1 MRLEGLKVQI
11 KGEDGIFTVGKM
23 IVNSNN
29 TLNCE
34 YQVIDANG
42 NDKLVVAV
50 RNFLP
55 VVGYN
60 FTIDW
65 QDSYDITCPHCQ
77 KEMHC
82 CKPGLF
88 HRIGQFSIGSGSC
101 PNCHEMMSIE
111 FNHYANRMVTEKL
124 NKTLDKQDD
133 E

>member
-1 MRLEGLKVQI
+1 MQLEGLKVQI

-29 TLNCE
+29 PLNCE

-42 NDKLVVAV
+42 NDELFTSV

-55 VVGYN
+55 VVGDD

-65 QDSYDITCPHCQ
+65 QDRYDITCPHCDHKMQ
-77 KEMHC
+77 C
-82 CKPGLF
+82 APSLF
-88 HRIGQFSIGSGSC
+88 HQIGGFELGGGGC
-101 PNCHEMMSIE
+101 PTCHEMMSIK
-111 FNHYANRMVTEKL
+111 FNPYANRMVTEKL

>member
-1 MRLEGLKVQI
+1 MQLEGLKVHI
-11 KGEDGIFTVGKM
+11 KGEDGVFTVGKM

-29 TLNCE
+29 PLNCE

-42 NDKLVVAV
+42 NDKLFTAV

-55 VVGYN
+55 VVGDD

-65 QDSYDITCPHCQ
+65 QERYDITCPHCQ

-82 CKPGLF
+82 KPSLMSTNCHIVG
-88 HRIGQFSIGSGSC
+88 GGSC

-111 FNHYANRMVTEKL
+111 FNPYANRMTTEKL
-124 NKTLDKQDD
+124 SGKLEQQDG

>member
-1 MRLEGLKVQI
+1 MQLEGLKVHI
-11 KGEDGIFTVGKM
+11 KGEDGVFTVGKM

-29 TLNCE
+29 PLNCG
-34 YQVIDANG
+34 YQVIDASG
-42 NDKLVVAV
+42 NDKLFTAV

-55 VVGYN
+55 VVGDD

-65 QDSYDITCPHCQ
+65 QERYDITCPHCQ

-82 CKPGLF
+82 KPSLF
-88 HRIGQFSIGSGSC
+88 HRMGQFSIGGGSC

-111 FNHYANRMVTEKL
+111 FNPYANRMTTEKL
-124 NKTLDKQDD
+124 SGKLEQQDG